1 MFTEIDDWKTGW
13 YGISIGLNGQEIDS
27 LVELLQMIKAD
38 PEQHFHL
45 SSDFEGNGGVGDIEI
60 YMRDEMQKNNMAL
73 LSKAIEPGDEF

>member
-1 MFTEIDDWKTGW
+1 
-13 YGISIGLNGQEIDS
+13 
-27 LVELLQMIKAD
+27 MIKAD